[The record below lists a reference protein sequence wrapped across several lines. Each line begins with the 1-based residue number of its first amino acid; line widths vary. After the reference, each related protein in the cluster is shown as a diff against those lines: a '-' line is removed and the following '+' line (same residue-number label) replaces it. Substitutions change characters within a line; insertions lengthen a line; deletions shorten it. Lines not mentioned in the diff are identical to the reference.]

1 LPGCHPDKTQ
11 LIRADDFVQEAH
23 KMKISTEEVTRL
35 MAMMPSERGENRS
48 QTVLTSPS
56 QNTYALY
63 RKAAEVEMSLEA
75 KEMQQVKK
83 WVDQVPDVREARV
96 RELKAQ
102 VDAGT
107 YNVSS
112 EDIADLMLRRII
124 ADNSAL

>member
-1 LPGCHPDKTQ
+1 
-11 LIRADDFVQEAH
+11 
-23 KMKISTEEVTRL
+23 MKSSTEEVTRL
-35 MAMMPSERGENRS
+35 MALMPSERGNNRS

-56 QNTYALY
+56 QNSSSLY
-63 RKAAEVEMSLEA
+63 QKAAEVDMSLKA

-83 WVDQVPDVREARV
+83 WVDQVPDVREERV